1 MLSIAPLVWGEIPVS
16 DMDRAIAFYQQ
27 HFGVEFKRDDM
38 EDMQYAT
45 LVTEEE
51 GAASIG
57 LVKYSM
63 SKPSM
68 EGSTVYLHFSAQ
80 LQPLVDKLV
89 AANVTMLLPVTP
101 IKDGG
106 CGYIALFVDSE
117 GNKVGLWSQN
127 Q

>member
-45 LVTEEE
+45 IETEDE
-51 GAASIG
+51 GAPSIG
-57 LVKYSM
+57 LVKSSM

-68 EGSTVYLHFSAQ
+68 DGSTVYLHFSAQ

>member
-1 MLSIAPLVWGEIPVS
+1 MLSIVPLVWGEIPVS

-45 LVTEEE
+45 IETEDE
-51 GAASIG
+51 GAPSIG
-57 LVKYSM
+57 LVKCSM

-68 EGSTVYLHFSAQ
+68 DGSTVYLHFSAQ

>member
-57 LVKYSM
+57 LVKCSM

-117 GNKVGLWSQN
+117 GNKVGLWSKN

>member
-1 MLSIAPLVWGEIPVS
+1 
-16 DMDRAIAFYQQ
+16 MD
-27 HFGVEFKRDDM
+27 
-38 EDMQYAT
+38 
-45 LVTEEE
+45 
-51 GAASIG
+51 
-57 LVKYSM
+57 
-63 SKPSM
+63 
-68 EGSTVYLHFSAQ
+68 GSTVYLHFSAQ

-89 AANVTMLLPVTP
+89 AANVAMLLPVTP

>member
-45 LVTEEE
+45 IETEDE
-51 GAASIG
+51 GAPSIG
-57 LVKYSM
+57 LVKCSM
-63 SKPSM
+63 D
-68 EGSTVYLHFSAQ
+68 GSTVYLHFSAQ